1 MIRRGIPVATT
12 VPLPAFMSP
21 STMGVMKNAPNPPGA
36 VAFLNWWISPE
47 VQKYRA
53 ETYSNPIMNRTVELS
68 PAAQARVPHGAEL
81 EQLTEIDYPY
91 VLAHRA
97 EWTTRFQK
105 EITSAK

>member
-1 MIRRGIPVATT
+1 
-12 VPLPAFMSP
+12 
-21 STMGVMKNAPNPPGA
+21 MGVIAHAPNPAGA

-53 ETYSNPIMNRTVELS
+53 ETYSNPIMNKTVELS

-81 EQLTEIDYPY
+81 EQLTQIDYFY

-97 EWTTRFQK
+97 EWSERFQK
-105 EITSAK
+105 DITGTN